1 MIISKTPL
9 RISFCGG
16 GTDIKNFWSTE
27 QGKVL
32 ASAIDKYIYVIIKSR
47 FDDDI
52 VLNYTKREVVSNVLD
67 LKHDL
72 VREALK
78 KTGVRS
84 GVEIWTPS
92 DIPSK
97 GSGLGSSSTLTVG
110 LLNAFYTF
118 KSVQVEAENLA
129 REACEIEI
137 DILGKPIGKQDQYIA
152 AYGGMHEISFNSD
165 DVVSLNPI
173 DANNRRKKILESNI
187 LLLFTGI
194 TRESKD
200 ILRDQKNK
208 MPKNRATLRKMK
220 SQVLELKKLLE
231 SNQKL
236 DDVGRILNDAWN
248 YKRELSRSITNTQI
262 EQMYRKALL
271 SGALGGKICGAGGG
285 GFLMIYVT
293 KDEKE
298 MFRKSMGN
306 YQELEFEFSSS
317 GSNIIFNDGNN

>member
-173 DANNRRKKILESNI
+173 DANNRRKKILESNKI
-187 LLLFTGI
+187 G
-194 TRESKD
+194 
-200 ILRDQKNK
+200 
-208 MPKNRATLRKMK
+208 RAH
-220 SQVLELKKLLE
+220 V
-231 SNQKL
+231 
-236 DDVGRILNDAWN
+236 
-248 YKRELSRSITNTQI
+248 
-262 EQMYRKALL
+262 
-271 SGALGGKICGAGGG
+271 
-285 GFLMIYVT
+285 
-293 KDEKE
+293 
-298 MFRKSMGN
+298 
-306 YQELEFEFSSS
+306 
-317 GSNIIFNDGNN
+317 

>member
-173 DANNRRKKILESNI
+173 DANNRRKKSLNQIFYCY
-187 LLLFTGI
+187 LL
-194 TRESKD
+194 
-200 ILRDQKNK
+200 
-208 MPKNRATLRKMK
+208 A
-220 SQVLELKKLLE
+220 LLE
-231 SNQKL
+231 NQ
-236 DDVGRILNDAWN
+236 RIFFVI
-248 YKRELSRSITNTQI
+248 KKTRCP
-262 EQMYRKALL
+262 
-271 SGALGGKICGAGGG
+271 KIV
-285 GFLMIYVT
+285 LP
-293 KDEKE
+293 
-298 MFRKSMGN
+298 
-306 YQELEFEFSSS
+306 
-317 GSNIIFNDGNN
+317 